1 MVVSFWKICF
11 YLSIKKSAMDTKID
25 FGKVVLKILELLIVK
40 IFLLPFTIWKNALVA
55 LSNTDSDTSEEKVLN
70 SDFPLFVWFVS
81 IFNAIIAL
89 SYPIGL
95 IAAIFI
101 GTKSFMGGFMAFLG
115 ALAATY
121 FLPLG
126 LGLIRESLSITLKT
140 VLYLK
145 IISKK

>member
-1 MVVSFWKICF
+1 MNTS
-11 YLSIKKSAMDTKID
+11 ID
-25 FGKVVLKILELLIVK
+25 FGKVVLKILELLVVK
-40 IFLLPFTIWKNALVA
+40 IFTLPFTIWKNALVA
-55 LSNTDSDTSEEKVLN
+55 LSNADNDNSEEKVLN

-95 IAAIFI
+95 VAAIFM
-101 GTKSFMGGFMAFLG
+101 GTQSFMGGFAVFFST
-115 ALAATY
+115 LAGTY
-121 FLPLG
+121 FAPLALG
-126 LGLIRESLSITLKT
+126 LTREMLSITLKT